1 MAHLDVDV
9 VAAERTIWSGEA
21 SMVSAPSAEGEV
33 GILPGHTPLLA
44 VLRRGEVRVIPVSGE
59 VVRTDVEAGF
69 ISVDGDRVTVVSDT
83 PFGGSRPADARPA
96 GH

>member
-9 VAAERTIWSGEA
+9 VAADRTIWSGEA

-44 VLRRGEVRVIPVSGE
+44 VLRRGEVRVTPLSGE
-59 VVRTDVEAGF
+59 TVRTAVEAGF
-69 ISVDGDRVTVVSDT
+69 LSVDADRVTVVTDT
-83 PFGGSRPADARPA
+83 AFDSRPAGR
-96 GH
+96 